1 MRWPGRRVAVL
12 VLTAALLL
20 PTSSSSETSSSSG
33 QTAATKAAPAPTN
46 QTPAKPSTAK
56 PAAAKPATAKP
67 VPAKP
72 APAKAAAA
80 KPAVSKPAAAKPIA
94 AKPVVATPEPASAPG
109 ALTREQMRDF
119 LLTAEVVSF
128 KEIGKGIT
136 KPKRLTLTKN
146 GITHDAAF
154 QSVDD
159 RRQVHKVGSVTELN
173 FVDAYRY
180 NLAAYEIAGL
190 VGLDHMMPVHVERK
204 WDGDTGSLSWWADV
218 LMDEGDRQKKKIQPP
233 NSIEWNEQ
241 MFRMRVFAALIR
253 DTDRNQGNILITP
266 AWKVMM
272 IDFTRAFRT
281 QTKIENPLVLLRV
294 DKTLL
299 SKMEGLTE
307 ASIKAAVGKHLTD
320 DEIEA
325 VIERR
330 DNLVVHFR
338 DLVAKRGEKAVL
350 Y

>member
-1 MRWPGRRVAVL
+1 MRRLGRRVAVL
-12 VLTAALLL
+12 FFAAALLL
-20 PTSSSSETSSSSG
+20 PHTSSSE
-33 QTAATKAAPAPTN
+33 QTTAKKAAPPPAN
-46 QTPAKPSTAK
+46 QTPAKPVVAKPAAAKPVPVK
-56 PAAAKPATAKP
+56 PAAAKPATAKSAT
-67 VPAKP
+67 AKP
-72 APAKAAAA
+72 AIA
-80 KPAVSKPAAAKPIA
+80 KPTA
-94 AKPVVATPEPASAPG
+94 AKPVAATAEPAAAPG

-119 LLTAEVVSF
+119 LLTADVVSF

-159 RRQVHKVGSVTELN
+159 RRQVHKVGNVTELN

-180 NLAAYEIAGL
+180 NLAAYEVAGL

-204 WDGDTGSLSWWADV
+204 WDGETGSLSWWADV
-218 LMDEGDRQKKKIQPP
+218 LMDEGERQKNKVQPP
-233 NSIEWNEQ
+233 NSIDWNEQ

-281 QTKIENPLVLLRV
+281 QTRIDNPMVLLRV
-294 DKTLL
+294 DKALL
-299 SKMEGLTE
+299 SRMEALTE
-307 ASIKAAVGKHLTD
+307 DSIKTAVGKHLTG

-325 VIERR
+325 LIKRR
-330 DNLVVHFR
+330 DNLVAHFR
-338 DLVAKRGEKAVL
+338 ELVAKRGEKAVL

>member
-1 MRWPGRRVAVL
+1 MRRPGRRVAVL
-12 VLTAALLL
+12 LLTAALLF
-20 PTSSSSETSSSSG
+20 PATSSSE
-33 QTAATKAAPAPTN
+33 QTAARKAAPPAN
-46 QTPAKPSTAK
+46 QTPAKPATAK
-56 PAAAKPATAKP
+56 PNAAKP

-72 APAKAAAA
+72 ATATKPAAA
-80 KPAVSKPAAAKPIA
+80 KPVAAKPTPAKPIA
-94 AKPVVATPEPASAPG
+94 AKPVVATPEPAPG

-128 KEIGKGIT
+128 KEIGKGVT

-204 WDGDTGSLSWWADV
+204 WDGQTGSLSWWADV
-218 LMDEGDRQKKKIQPP
+218 LMDEGDRQKKKVQPP
-233 NSIEWNEQ
+233 NSINWNEQ

-266 AWKVMM
+266 DWKVMM

-299 SKMEGLTE
+299 SKMAGLTE
-307 ASIKAAVGKHLTD
+307 DSVRTAVGKHLTD

-325 VIERR
+325 LIERR
-330 DNLVVHFR
+330 DNLVAHFR
-338 DLVAKRGEKAVL
+338 ELVAKRGEKAVL